1 MRGVITSFGS
11 IGDVHPL
18 IALACELRKEG
29 HELTFVLPPNLA
41 AWVQRYGFATVN
53 MGTDLSEVQRQI
65 MQVMS
70 RGDFSFEQMEALLTP
85 YKNDLPAMFEVL
97 ERMCEESDF
106 LLSISS
112 FPLAHIV
119 YETTNIPFICVDLE
133 SVHGG
138 PNSFTAPLEQQI
150 AALVNPF
157 RRQLGLPAVEYPL
170 SLDAYSP
177 DLMLFA
183 TSRQF
188 MSPSRNWPANSH
200 ITGFLFLDEDNWT
213 PDQALLDFLEAGEP
227 PILVNFGST
236 AHADPTALASLIFAM
251 IEQIG
256 CRAIIQ
262 RSWTDLTRDQRLPPT
277 IHAVGFVSH
286 AWLFPRTA
294 CLICHGGTQ
303 TAASALRHGVPLLC
317 VPHTWEHLPSALL
330 VRGFQAGLVV
340 PYEQLSVE
348 RIVGAVKEVIMNP
361 AYRQAVHTLSKK
373 IQAEDGLGKA
383 VHLIREFLST
393 VDA

>member
-1 MRGVITSFGS
+1 
-11 IGDVHPL
+11 
-18 IALACELRKEG
+18 
-29 HELTFVLPPNLA
+29 
-41 AWVQRYGFATVN
+41 
-53 MGTDLSEVQRQI
+53 
-65 MQVMS
+65 
-70 RGDFSFEQMEALLTP
+70 
-85 YKNDLPAMFEVL
+85 MFRVL
-97 ERMCEESDF
+97 EDMCVESDF

-138 PNSFTAPLEQQI
+138 PHSFTAPLERQI

-157 RRQLGLPAVEYPL
+157 RQQLGLPAVAYPL

-177 DLMLFA
+177 DLTLFA
-183 TSRQF
+183 TSRQC
-188 MSPSRNWPANSH
+188 MSPARNWPANAH

-213 PDQALLDFLEAGEP
+213 PDQALLDFLAAGEL
-227 PILVNFGST
+227 PILISFGST
-236 AHADPTALASLIFAM
+236 AHADTQALASLMFAM
-251 IEQIG
+251 IEQVG

-262 RSWTDLTRDQRLPPT
+262 QSWTDLAGEQRLPAT

-286 AWLFPRTA
+286 AWLFPRMA
-294 CLICHGGTQ
+294 CLVCHGGTQ
-303 TAASALRHGVPLLC
+303 TTASALRHGVPLLC

-330 VRGFQAGLVV
+330 VRSFQTGLVV

-348 RIVGAVKEVIMNP
+348 KIAQAVREIITQP
-361 AYRQAVHTLSKK
+361 AYRQAVHALSQK

-383 VHLIREFLST
+383 VSLIGEFLST
-393 VDA
+393 IDA